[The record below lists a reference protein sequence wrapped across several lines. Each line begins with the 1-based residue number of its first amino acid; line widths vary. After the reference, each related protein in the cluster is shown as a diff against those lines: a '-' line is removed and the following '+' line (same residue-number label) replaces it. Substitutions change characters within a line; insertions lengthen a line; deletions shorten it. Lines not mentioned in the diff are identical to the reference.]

1 MRFNVELSELAE
13 KQYDNIL
20 SYIANVLKNPQA
32 LESVMDDFDDTIVK
46 LEKMADAFEY
56 CKSKRLK
63 GMGLHKIGFENHRYL
78 LVYRV
83 KGSQVIVEGIYH
95 ELQDYE
101 NTICIVKQ
109 EDSSEFSFYISTS
122 SLITL

>member
-1 MRFNVELSELAE
+1 MQFNVELSELAE

-46 LEKMADAFEY
+46 LEKMADAFGY

-63 GMGLHKIGFENHRYL
+63 GWDYIRSDLKTTDIYL
-78 LVYRV
+78 Y
-83 KGSQVIVEGIYH
+83 IV
-95 ELQDYE
+95 
-101 NTICIVKQ
+101 
-109 EDSSEFSFYISTS
+109 
-122 SLITL
+122 

>member
-1 MRFNVELSELAE
+1 MQFNVELSELAE
-13 KQYDNIL
+13 RQCDNIL

-46 LEKMADAFEY
+46 LEKMADSFGY
-56 CKSKRLK
+56 CRNKRLK
-63 GMGLHKIGFENHRYL
+63 ELGLHKIGFENHRYL

-83 KGSQVIVEGIYH
+83 KDRQVIVEGIYH

-101 NTICIVKQ
+101 NTI
-109 EDSSEFSFYISTS
+109 
-122 SLITL
+122 